1 MSDKKLSRRDLLK
14 VSATAATAA
23 LVASQFSNE
32 SVHQVHAQT
41 TVTAGPPVEI
51 VFVTQE
57 TNDSNSKII
66 APLLQSYQATH
77 PNFNVRWLGVTTSGW
92 APYFNKIAL
101 IIAGGDQLDMV
112 KIPIE
117 GGRLAVA
124 RGLVQPLDQYL
135 QATDLSA
142 YFNDVS
148 PKLADVFK
156 FKGVTYGLPFD
167 YNNMM
172 IMYNPKL
179 LQAAGLDAPKE
190 DWTYTD
196 FLKYARALTVKSGDT
211 TTTYGYASAPQY
223 GPFGLCPWLFN
234 NGLDGMLGGPLLDQP
249 LQTDPAYVQVV
260 QMLTDMVNEGV
271 MPSVDSPTY
280 ANTVTDFEGGK
291 VAMMGAGH
299 WPVGTF
305 VPDGFTDYAT
315 QYFPTGTRRVTQTG
329 CGTYMILAAF
339 QHHDADWGFL
349 AWLLRP
355 ESLAYIGSQS
365 ANTPA
370 IRSAAT
376 SAEYVAHPA
385 GSGQLYYQSI
395 DRPDIAVM
403 SVTAPPD
410 YGDME
415 ASNGRNLAD
424 IFSGK
429 VSVAEGLANM
439 QTEMQTMIAARPPE
453 WSNLF

>member
-1 MSDKKLSRRDLLK
+1 MSDTKLSRRDLLK
-14 VSATAATAA
+14 ASATAATAA
-23 LVASQFSNE
+23 LVAAQFASE
-32 SVHQVHAQT
+32 SVQASPQT
-41 TVTAGPPVEI
+41 TLAAESAVEI

-66 APLLQSYQATH
+66 APLLQSYQAAH

-92 APYFNKIAL
+92 APYFDKIAL
-101 IIAGGDQLDMV
+101 IIPGGDQLDMV

-124 RGLVQPLDQYL
+124 RGLVQPLDQYI
-135 QATDLSA
+135 QATDLTA

-179 LQAAGLDAPKE
+179 LQAAGLAAPKE
-190 DWTYTD
+190 DWTFAD
-196 FLKYARALTVKSGDT
+196 FSTYAKALTVKSGDT

-249 LQTDPAYVQVV
+249 LQTEPAYVQVV
-260 QMLTDMVNEGV
+260 QMLTDMVNAGI

-280 ANTVTDFEGGK
+280 ANTVTDFEAGK

-305 VPDGFTDYAT
+305 LPDNFNDYEV
-315 QYFPTGTRRVTQTG
+315 QYFPTGKRRETQTG
-329 CGTYMILAAF
+329 AGPTWSWQLRSTTTTTGASWPGCCVRK
-339 QHHDADWGFL
+339 
-349 AWLLRP
+349 AWPTSDRRAPTRP
-355 ESLAYIGSQS
+355 
-365 ANTPA
+365 P
-370 IRSAAT
+370 SAAQPPPRT
-376 SAEYVAHPA
+376 ILPIQPA
-385 GSGQLYYQSI
+385 AASCFTNRSI
-395 DRPDIAVM
+395 DPTSR
-403 SVTAPPD
+403 S
-410 YGDME
+410 Y
-415 ASNGRNLAD
+415 R
-424 IFSGK
+424 
-429 VSVAEGLANM
+429 
-439 QTEMQTMIAARPPE
+439 
-453 WSNLF
+453 